1 MLFVVGEGNRFREGD
16 TVYASVFDFEVIQQ
30 CFVMVLGCEAGV
42 SEVSVDFSPVAEA
55 SVVE

>member
-1 MLFVVGEGNRFREGD
+1 MLCDVGEGNRFWDGD
-16 TVYASVFDFEVIQQ
+16 KVYASVSDFEVIQQ

-42 SEVSVDFSPVAEA
+42 CEVSVDFSPVAEA